1 MTQLLRFSGTVKRD
15 PAIENWMEA
24 HPGELGEIARH
35 WFEVMRQCGDDVREV
50 LHDGHPTACIADAAF
65 GYVNVFRAHVN
76 VGFFRGTDV
85 RDPEGLLEGT
95 GRFMRHVKLRPDR
108 DFDAVALSKLIDA
121 AYADMRERVQAE
133 SQVAHSSSPASVTTK
148 QLTKRSRELGTARA

>member
-50 LHDGHPTACIADAAF
+50 LHDGHPTACVADAAF
-65 GYVNVFRAHVN
+65 GYVNVFTAHVN
-76 VGFFRGTDV
+76 IGFFQGASLA
-85 RDPEGLLEGT
+85 DPSRLLQGT
-95 GRFMRHVKLRPDR
+95 GRFMRHVKARPG
-108 DFDAVALSKLIDA
+108 ALPEHASLEALIQA
-121 AYADMRERVQAE
+121 AYADIKAKLAG
-133 SQVAHSSSPASVTTK
+133 SQP
-148 QLTKRSRELGTARA
+148 